1 MQVISSISQF
11 YDKKMTYLLDPTA
24 IVLEKKFYW
33 KTETKETF
41 ALHKQE
47 LRGRY
52 VIVKSVQNCG
62 VDFLKHSKF
71 HKPKSENM

>member
-11 YDKKMTYLLDPTA
+11 YDEKMTYLLDPTA

-62 VDFLKHSKF
+62 VDYSKLQYHF
-71 HKPKSENM
+71 SI